1 MRATVTKI
9 GNSTGVILPKA
20 VAEHL
25 KIKQGDIVYLTE
37 TPSGYTV
44 TPYGPEF
51 AEQMEE
57 AARQGMSEYRNALH
71 ELAK

>member
-9 GNSTGVILPKA
+9 GNSTGVILTKA
-20 VAEHL
+20 VAERL
-25 KIKQGDIVYLTE
+25 KIKQGDIVYLTQ

-44 TPYGPEF
+44 TPYDPEF
-51 AEQMEE
+51 AEQME
-57 AARQGMSEYRNALH
+57 AARQGMAEYRNALR